1 MGGSRSPWRFQAV
14 CRGRRRIYADFIF
27 TLKPDD
33 ADAAYPFHQVFV
45 VETKGLH
52 LKEAAD
58 TEYKRS
64 VFDICSAHA
73 TRREWAEFL
82 PAMQGKAMR
91 FEVVDEAEWQR
102 RLTELLGSGSGSSSA
117 KP

>member
-1 MGGSRSPWRFQAV
+1 MQGWK
-14 CRGRRRIYADFIF
+14 RGKIYADFMF

-33 ADAAYPFHQVFV
+33 PDAADPFHRVFV

-64 VFDICSAHA
+64 VFDICSRHA
-73 TRREWAEFL
+73 TRRDWADFV
-82 PAMQGKAMR
+82 PAMRARAMR

-102 RLTELLGSGSGSSSA
+102 RLTALLTG
-117 KP
+117 

>member
-1 MGGSRSPWRFQAV
+1 MTRARPTRS
-14 CRGRRRIYADFIF
+14 
-27 TLKPDD
+27 T
-33 ADAAYPFHQVFV
+33 QVFV

-73 TRREWAEFL
+73 TRREWAEFV
-82 PAMQGKAMR
+82 PAMRGKAMR

-102 RLTELLGSGSGSSSA
+102 RLTELLA
-117 KP
+117 R